1 MIHKVQFHQIANV
14 FGDVRKVLLIVLR
27 DDDFIDAMAV
37 RGQQLLFQ
45 SAEGRK
51 TFFPPSGSQ
60 RPQLRLDFVSN
71 DHWAIT
77 LRLVGTSGLASVY
90 VVSFGRMSTSPD
102 IDCPAPSI
110 SIKWLPAIRFW
121 TVSVPDLSKWPTL

>member
-1 MIHKVQFHQIANV
+1 MIHKVQFYQIANV

-60 RPQLRLDFVSN
+60 GRQLRLDFVSN

-90 VVSFGRMSTSPD
+90 LVSFGRMST
-102 IDCPAPSI
+102 
-110 SIKWLPAIRFW
+110 
-121 TVSVPDLSKWPTL
+121 